1 MASTPLYKS
10 LKPNG
15 TSFYAFPSAAE
26 DISASYQN
34 PLYKMYFSKYVLVN
48 FPKQNLI
55 SGTISKPLYWD
66 FDNAFSKSGIATPVT
81 NFAEGVVESL
91 RNYVANHEVVLRES
105 RLNSNEYNYKTE
117 SLETT
122 SEKIFFKWCRKL
134 NLIDFEPADPK
145 DEYVGNLADFSANS
159 LGQGATDF
167 FDEQL
172 WKERT
177 TKSYYGVNF
186 KQSGLPAPFSNLL
199 EVDFEGPDTELTNF
213 KVGDIVNLSGVEIV
227 SILNEIDDYG
237 YTAETGLNLE
247 VLEVIAPSGP
257 TAGQTVVFDI
267 GFGTNVNDSGNRI
280 GTFKLVYNK
289 LIQYIGEVN
298 GLSNVQEANRAY
310 TEVYAHIPDHTGQT
324 PDILFRTM
332 VDYNYGPNLTYPI
345 LPRQYQSEIM
355 GAETFNSPIVSDPQD
370 YPGSYYGQFDTND
383 FTYETSTG
391 DSQRRSGDYFGV
403 TGDTSVPVYDG
414 SSLDGLNIDFDYR
427 HYAKMNTPKSVT
439 GRNLTTF
446 DEFNSLA
453 VNEEV
458 PQDFEFNAILWY
470 YTVEKETTNA
480 DGTTNFSSATNLYGI
495 SFLNHPDQ
503 NQTEGETSLRFP
515 TYKKLVANDTKQQDG
530 TSYAFNLL
538 LNFNIIN
545 DNTVPA
551 YNPEAINSQFN
562 MIRFNEAMQRLASF
576 NDSFVNIIA
585 DNFLFKEELQ
595 NIKTLLYTQTD
606 INVLNSKIQNLE
618 NLLRLYSTMQITDTT
633 SVRSRLIPGSPPQI
647 ALETVDTPYSEIR
660 VVNTSS
666 MYNAQGSVPVV
677 LNVPFNKKFLI
688 QIVNNDEVELELPQG
703 QRLTLVMDKDL
714 DLRQSMD
721 LNIVPSQF
729 SSENKKLDVFIRTN
743 FSGIT
748 SETLLLGDIDLPV
761 SYNKDLGLQNSAYL
775 WKSSN
780 LDIDFTKP
788 INLLQDNLL
797 EVAFE
802 GDVNILSNTL
812 KVGDSYVMNN
822 LFVGTSSVYDFSGQY
837 KVASVTGI
845 TSSYVVFDVS
855 PNNSLV
861 DFSSSVTLPYE
872 IHGTGSTTLSN
883 IPYLSLNKGKKLTLT
898 RISNSTNL
906 EERYYIEVN
915 DIM

>member
-247 VLEVIAPSGP
+247 VLEVIAPSGS

-703 QRLTLVMDKDL
+703 QKLTLVMDKDL

>member
-134 NLIDFEPADPK
+134 NLIDFEPADPQ

-167 FDEQL
+167 FNEQL

>member
-145 DEYVGNLADFSANS
+145 DEYVGDLADFSPNS
-159 LGQGATDF
+159 LGQGGTDF
-167 FDEQL
+167 FKEQL

-177 TKSYYGVNF
+177 TNSYYGINF

>member
-134 NLIDFEPADPK
+134 NLIDFEPADPQ

-167 FDEQL
+167 FNEQL

-703 QRLTLVMDKDL
+703 QKLTLVMDKDL

-845 TSSYVVFDVS
+845 ASSYVVFDVS

>member
-26 DISASYQN
+26 DISASFQN

-55 SGTISKPLYWD
+55 AGTLSKPIYWD

-81 NFAEGVVESL
+81 NFAEGAVESL
-91 RNYVANHEVVLRES
+91 RNYVSNHECVLRES

-117 SLETT
+117 ALETT
-122 SEKIFFKWCRKL
+122 TEKIFFKWCKKL
-134 NLIDFEPADPK
+134 NLIDFEPADPQ
-145 DEYVGNLADFSANS
+145 DEFVGSLADFSANS
-159 LGQGATDF
+159 LGQGALDF
-167 FDEQL
+167 FTETL
-172 WKERT
+172 WKERST
-177 TKSYYGVNF
+177 PTFYGTYF
-186 KQSGLPAPFSNLL
+186 YQSPSPTYPNYF
-199 EVDFEGPDTELTNF
+199 EVEFEGPELTNF
-213 KVGDIVNLSGVEIV
+213 RVGDIVNLSGVELT
-227 SILNEIDDYG
+227 SILNEIEPQG
-237 YTAETGLNLE
+237 YLESTGLNMQILE
-247 VLEVIAPSGP
+247 INAPAGP
-257 TAGQTVVFDI
+257 TAGQTIIFDNA
-267 GFGTNVNDSGNRI
+267 FGTNVSGLRI
-280 GTFKLVYNK
+280 GAFRLVYNQ

-324 PDILFRTM
+324 PDILFRTK

-345 LPRQYQSEIM
+345 LPRQYQAEIL
-355 GAETFNSPIVSDPQD
+355 GAESFNSPIVSDPQD
-370 YPGSYYGQFDTND
+370 YPGSYYAQFDTND
-383 FTYETSTG
+383 YTYETATG
-391 DSQRRSGDYFGV
+391 DSQRRSGNYFGV
-403 TGDTSVPVYDG
+403 SGDTQNPVYDG
-414 SSLDGLNIDFDYR
+414 STLDGLNIDFDYL
-427 HYAKMNTPKSVT
+427 HYAKMNQPKSVT
-439 GRNLTTF
+439 GRNITTF

-453 VNEEV
+453 VNDEI

-480 DGTTNFSSATNLYGI
+480 DGTTTFGAATNLYGI
-495 SFLNHPDQ
+495 SFLNHPD
-503 NQTEGETSLRFP
+503 NNETEGETSLRFP
-515 TYKKLVANDTKQQDG
+515 TYKKLVANDKKQQDG

-576 NDSFVNIIA
+576 NDNFVNIIA

-618 NLLRLYSTMQITDTT
+618 NLLRLYSSMQITDTT
-633 SVRSRLIPGSPPQI
+633 SIRSRLIPGSPPQI
-647 ALETVDTPYSEIR
+647 ALETLDTPYSEVR
-660 VVNTSS
+660 VVNTST
-666 MYNAQGSVPVV
+666 MYNEQGSVPIV
-677 LNVPFNKKFLI
+677 LSVPENKKFLV
-688 QIVNNDEVELELPQG
+688 QINNNDEVELELPQN
-703 QRLTLVMDKDL
+703 QKLTLVFDKDL
-714 DLRQSMD
+714 SLRQSMD

-729 SSENKKLDVFIRTN
+729 SSENKKLDIFIRTN
-743 FSGIT
+743 LAGAV

-761 SYNKDLGLQNSAYL
+761 SYNKDLGIQNSSYL
-775 WKSSN
+775 WKSAN
-780 LDIDFTKP
+780 LNIDFTKP

-802 GDVNILSNTL
+802 GDVNILTNTL
-812 KVGDSYVMNN
+812 KVGDYYMMNN

-837 KVASVTGI
+837 KISSVVGI
-845 TSSYVVFDVS
+845 TSSYVQFDVS

-861 DFSSSVTLPYE
+861 DFSTSVTLPYE
-872 IHGTGSTTLSN
+872 IHGTSSTTLSN
-883 IPYLSLNKGKKLTLT
+883 LPYLSLNKGKKITLT
-898 RISNSTNL
+898 RVSNSNNL
-906 EERYYIEVN
+906 EERYYVEVN

>member
-26 DISASYQN
+26 DISASFQN

-55 SGTISKPLYWD
+55 TGTISKPVYWD

-81 NFAEGVVESL
+81 NFAEGAVESL

-117 SLETT
+117 ALETT
-122 SEKIFFKWCRKL
+122 TEKIFFKWCKKL
-134 NLIDFEPADPK
+134 NLIDFEPADK
-145 DEYVGNLADFSANS
+145 QDDYIGTLSDFSSNT
-159 LGQGATDF
+159 LGGGATDF
-167 FDEQL
+167 FTETL
-172 WKERT
+172 WKER
-177 TKSYYGVNF
+177 SVDPYYGLYF
-186 KQSGLPAPFSNLL
+186 YQSSLGPTTPAGYL
-199 EVDFEGPDTELTNF
+199 EVEFEVSGLTNF
-213 KVGDIVNLSGVEIV
+213 RVGDIVNLSEVELT
-227 SILNEIDDYG
+227 SILTELNQYG
-237 YTAETGLNLE
+237 YSQTTGLNME
-247 VLEVIAPSGP
+247 VLVATPPAGP
-257 TAGQTVVFDI
+257 TAGQTVVFSAPFI
-267 GFGTNVNDSGNRI
+267 TNVQDSGNRI
-280 GTFKLVYNK
+280 GTFRLVYNK

-345 LPRQYQSEIM
+345 LPRQYQSEIL
-355 GAETFNSPIVSDPQD
+355 GAESFNSPIVSDPQD

-383 FTYETSTG
+383 YTYETSTG

-403 TGDTSVPVYDG
+403 SGDTQNPVYNG
-414 SSLDGLNIDFDYR
+414 FTLDGLNIDFDYR
-427 HYAKMNTPKSVT
+427 HYAKMNQPKSVN
-439 GRNLTTF
+439 GRNITTF
-446 DEFNSLA
+446 DEFNALSIDS
-453 VNEEV
+453 EI
-458 PQDFEFNAILWY
+458 PGDFEFNAILWY
-470 YTVEKETTNA
+470 YTNEKESTNA
-480 DGTTNFSSATNLYGI
+480 DGTTTFGAATNLYGV
-495 SFLNHPDQ
+495 SFLNHPD
-503 NQTEGETSLRFP
+503 NNEKESETGVRFP
-515 TYKKLVANDTKQQDG
+515 TYKKLVANDKKQQDG

-576 NDSFVNIIA
+576 NDNFINIIA
-585 DNFLFKEELQ
+585 DNFLLKDELQ
-595 NIKTLLYTQTD
+595 NIKSLLYTQTD
-606 INVLNSKIQNLE
+606 INVLNSKIRNLE
-618 NLLRLYSTMQITDTT
+618 LLLQLYSTMQITDSASIT
-633 SVRSRLIPGSPPQI
+633 SRLIPGSPPQI
-647 ALETVDTPYSEIR
+647 QLDTIDTSYSDVRVINTSTMYSE
-660 VVNTSS
+660 
-666 MYNAQGSVPVV
+666 QGAIPVILSVP
-677 LNVPFNKKFLI
+677 LNKKFLI
-688 QIVNNDEVELELPQG
+688 QVVNNDEVELELQDN
-703 QRLTLVMDKDL
+703 QKLTLILDKEL
-714 DLRQSMD
+714 SLKQSMD

-729 SSENKKLDVFIRTN
+729 SSENKKLDILIRTN
-743 FSGIT
+743 FSGANT
-748 SETLLLGDIDLPV
+748 ETILLGDIDLPV
-761 SYNKDLGLQNSAYL
+761 SYNKDSGIQNSAYL
-775 WKSSN
+775 WKSAN

-797 EVAFE
+797 EVAFQ
-802 GDVNILSNTL
+802 GDVNILTNSL
-812 KVGDSYVMNN
+812 KVGDYYMMNN

-837 KVASVTGI
+837 KLTSVAGI
-845 TSSYVVFDVS
+845 TSSYVIFDLS

-861 DFSSSVTLPYE
+861 DFSSSLTLPYE
-872 IHGTGSTTLSN
+872 IHGTSSSNLSN
-883 IPYLSLNKGKKLTLT
+883 TPYLSLNKGKKITLT
-898 RISNSTNL
+898 KVTNSNNI

>member
-26 DISASYQN
+26 DISASFQN
-34 PLYKMYFSKYVLVN
+34 PLYKMYFTKYVLVN

-55 SGTISKPLYWD
+55 SGTLSKPIYWD

-81 NFAEGVVESL
+81 NFAEGTVESL
-91 RNYVANHEVVLRES
+91 RNYVANHECVLRES

-122 SEKIFFKWCRKL
+122 SEKIFFKWCKKL
-134 NLIDFEPADPK
+134 NLIDFEPADPQ
-145 DEYVGNLADFSANS
+145 DDYVGTLADFSANS

-167 FDEQL
+167 FPETL
-172 WKERT
+172 WKER
-177 TKSYYGVNF
+177 SVDNYYGVYF
-186 KQSGLPAPFSNLL
+186 YQSPSITYPNLF
-199 EVDFEGPDTELTNF
+199 EVEFESQKLTNF
-213 KVGDIVNLSGVEIV
+213 RVGDIVNLSGVEIT
-227 SILNEIDDYG
+227 SILNEVNPQG
-237 YTAETGLNLE
+237 YTDAAGLNLQI
-247 VLEVIAPSGP
+247 LEINPPAGP
-257 TAGQTVVFDI
+257 TAGQTIIFDAA
-267 GFGTNVNDSGNRI
+267 FGTNVQDNGNRI
-280 GTFKLVYNK
+280 GTFRLVYNK
-289 LIQYIGEVN
+289 LVQYVGEVN

-345 LPRQYQSEIM
+345 LPRQYQSEIL
-355 GAETFNSPIVSDPQD
+355 GAESFNSPIVSDPQD

-383 FTYETSTG
+383 YTYETSTG

-403 TGDTSVPVYDG
+403 SGDTQNTVYDG
-414 SSLDGLNIDFDYR
+414 STLDGLNIDFDYR
-427 HYAKMNTPKSVT
+427 HYAKMNQTRSVT
-439 GRNLTTF
+439 GRNITTF
-446 DEFNSLA
+446 DEFNALA
-453 VNEEV
+453 VNSEIPE
-458 PQDFEFNAILWY
+458 DFEFNAILWY

-480 DGTTNFSSATNLYGI
+480 DGTTTFGASTNLYGV
-495 SFLNHPDQ
+495 SFLNHPD
-503 NQTEGETSLRFP
+503 NNETEGETSLRFP
-515 TYKKLVANDTKQQDG
+515 TYKKLVANDKKQQDG

-618 NLLRLYSTMQITDTT
+618 NLLRLYSTMQIADTA
-633 SVRSRLIPGSPPQI
+633 SVRVRTLPGSPPQLAI
-647 ALETVDTPYSEIR
+647 ETIDTPYSEVRI
-660 VVNTSS
+660 VNTSTLYS
-666 MYNAQGSVPVV
+666 EQGSIPVV
-677 LNVPFNKKFLI
+677 LSVPLNKKFLI

-703 QRLTLVMDKDL
+703 QKLTLVLDKDL

-721 LNIVPSQF
+721 LNIIPSQF
-729 SSENKKLDVFIRTN
+729 SSENKKLDIFIRTN
-743 FSGIT
+743 FSGST
-748 SETLLLGDIDLPV
+748 TETLLLGDIDLPV

-775 WKSSN
+775 WKSSK

-802 GDVNILSNTL
+802 GDVNILSNTI
-812 KVGDSYVMNN
+812 KVGDYYVMNN
-822 LFVGTSSVYDFSGQY
+822 LYVGTSSVYDFSGQY
-837 KVASVTGI
+837 KVSSIAGI
-845 TSSYVVFDVS
+845 TSSYAIFDVS

-861 DFSSSVTLPYE
+861 DFSSSITLPYE
-872 IHGTGSTTLSN
+872 IHGTASSTLSN

-898 RISNSTNL
+898 RISNSSNL